1 VVATIAIDDAYI
13 EAEKARQMVQ
23 IRRRTE
29 MIRKVRPKV
38 PLKGRTVILT
48 DDGVATG
55 ATTQAA
61 LWAVRLEQP
70 EKLVAA
76 IPVGPEETILEL
88 GKLVDD
94 MVCLRCPPSFFAVGQ
109 FYSHF
114 SPVEDEDMLRVLAD
128 QTRSRVNR

>member
-1 VVATIAIDDAYI
+1 
-13 EAEKARQMVQ
+13 
-23 IRRRTE
+23 
-29 MIRKVRPKV
+29 
-38 PLKGRTVILT
+38 
-48 DDGVATG
+48 VATG

-76 IPVGPEETILEL
+76 LPVGPEETILEL

-128 QTRSRVNR
+128 QTRSRVSR